1 MTGRRRDQVGLE
13 EGGVRC
19 DWRKEGSGVM
29 GGRRGQV

>member
-1 MTGRRRDQVGLE
+1 MTGGERGLE

-19 DWRKEGSGVM
+19 DWSKEGSGGT